1 MTTPTAAPGPGVHTG
16 SFGGYPFPPHVIAQ
30 IIDLLISGAVFAP
43 SMTRQGTQ
51 RSSVAWPTAKPT
63 GWAWLDELQ
72 PFPVIDVADDAY
84 VVAVAKIGGIV
95 DLSNEG
101 FSDSSINMSA
111 QLGDLLRD
119 SLSRDLDIGLLTGG
133 GPPAPVGVVG
143 VAPEVEAADLH
154 AAVTVA
160 RGQIGDAGGTANTL
174 AALPSVLAAAD
185 AQRSEGD
192 TGVLV
197 YPNGFAASLG
207 LRPVGVPGLTAPL
220 VYDATRCFLVVRDD
234 PTVDASRDWH
244 FDRDAY
250 SIRVKAR
257 IAAAIPDV
265 PKAIRKLKVT
275 PAGSPRHTAKA

>member
-16 SFGGYPFPPHVIAQ
+16 SFGGYPFPAEVVSR

-43 SMTRQGTQ
+43 SLTRQGTV
-51 RSSVAWPTAKPT
+51 RSTVAWPTAKPT
-63 GWAWLDELQ
+63 GWAWLEELQ
-72 PFPVIDVADDAY
+72 PFPTIDVADDAY
-84 VVAVAKIGGIV
+84 VVAVAKLGGIV

-101 FSDSSINMSA
+101 FTDSSINMSA

-154 AAVTVA
+154 QAVTTA
-160 RGQIGDAGGTANTL
+160 RGQIGDQGGTANTL

-207 LRPVGVPGLTAPL
+207 LRAVGVPGITAPL
-220 VYDATRCFLVVRDD
+220 VYDSRRTFLVVRDD
-234 PTVDASRDWH
+234 ATVDASRDWH

-275 PAGSPRHTAKA
+275 PAGSATRTAKA